1 VVIFSFVYLLL
12 LYIYV
17 TAYPVF
23 FYTRLVLSLH
33 DAQNKEDTKKQ
44 IWYSKK
50 NPSDHTHMRGPTFNV
65 IVF

>member
-33 DAQNKEDTKKQ
+33 DAQNKEDKKKTNLVLE
-44 IWYSKK
+44 KK
-50 NPSDHTHMRGPTFNV
+50 SF
-65 IVF
+65 